1 MMTFPPDLVTAP
13 APAPPG
19 CADLTSPACATE
31 TAGNAVLPGAGTLG
45 RAAVEGGG
53 QVLNDAAGAAAK
65 GAVQYGVN
73 GLAEAIQY
81 AVSWL
86 ITNTVSWW
94 VRIDSP
100 CLVADPVASCTG
112 GTSASEVI
120 GRMQQWTLPLAVA
133 IATLSLLAA
142 AAKIAITR
150 KTTPLL
156 DVGTGLLVI
165 VATTSLGV
173 LLPALLLKIGD
184 EWSAWVLNMSTGDF
198 AKRLTT
204 VLGLT
209 GASPGVVIVLGI
221 VAIIAAAAQAV
232 LMLFRQAALV
242 VLAGV
247 LPLAA
252 AGSMTALTRPWFRRV
267 TGWML
272 ALIFYKPAA
281 AMVYATAFAM
291 LGNATDAQSTF
302 MGFAMIVL
310 SILALPA
317 LLKFFTWAT
326 GSISETAS
334 SGGFLGTV
342 VGGAV
347 AVGAFRG
354 GRGLGGAGGASA
366 VDHARFMSSSMPPPG
381 GARPSAS
388 GPVPAPGPAP
398 AGGARTA
405 SARQTSTA
413 ATASTATAA
422 KAGAAAGP
430 AGAAAGAV
438 VSGLASGAKKAGGTV
453 SDSMTPPRQER
464 T

>member
-1 MMTFPPDLVTAP
+1 MMTFLPELVTAP
-13 APAPPG
+13 TPPG
-19 CADLTSPACATE
+19 CADMTSPLCAAE
-31 TAGNAVLPGAGTLG
+31 TVGNAVLPGAGALG

-73 GLAEAIQY
+73 GLADAIQY

-100 CLVADPVASCTG
+100 CLVVDPVAGCSG
-112 GTSASEVI
+112 GTSAADVI
-120 GRMQQWTLPLAVA
+120 DRMQQWTLPFAVA

-165 VATTSLGV
+165 CGTGSLGV

-184 EWSAWVLNMSTGDF
+184 EWSSWVLNMSTGDF
-198 AKRLTT
+198 AERLTT

-221 VAIIAAAAQAV
+221 VAIIAAAIQAV

-291 LGNATDAQSTF
+291 LGNASDTRSTF

-334 SGGFLGTV
+334 GGGFLGTA

-354 GRGLGGAGGASA
+354 GRGLGGTGGASA

-381 GARPSAS
+381 GARPPTS
-388 GPVPAPGPAP
+388 GPIPAPDPAP
-398 AGGARTA
+398 AGGGSRTA
-405 SARQTSTA
+405 SARQTATT
-413 ATASTATAA
+413 ATASTASAA
-422 KAGAAAGP
+422 RAGAAAGP
-430 AGAAAGAV
+430 AGAAAGVV
-438 VSGLASGAKKAGGTV
+438 VSGLATGAKKAGGSV

>member
-1 MMTFPPDLVTAP
+1 MTFIPDLVTAP
-13 APAPPG
+13 TPPG
-19 CADLTSPACATE
+19 CADMTSPLCAAE
-31 TAGNAVLPGAGTLG
+31 TVGNAVLPGTGTLG

-53 QVLNDAAGAAAK
+53 QVLNDTAGAAAK

-73 GLAEAIQY
+73 GLADAIQY

-100 CLVADPVASCTG
+100 CLVVDPVAGCSG
-112 GTSASEVI
+112 PSASDVI
-120 GRMQQWTLPLAVA
+120 TRMQQWTLPFAVA
-133 IATLSLLAA
+133 IAALSLLAA

-165 VATTSLGV
+165 CGTGSLGV

-184 EWSAWVLNMSTGDF
+184 EWSGWVLNMGTGDF

-221 VAIIAAAAQAV
+221 VAIIAAAIQAV

-291 LGNATDAQSTF
+291 LGDASDTRSTF

-334 SGGFLGTV
+334 GDGFLGTA

-347 AVGAFRG
+347 AIGAFRG

-381 GARPSAS
+381 GARPPAS
-388 GPVPAPGPAP
+388 GPGPAPGPAP
-398 AGGARTA
+398 AGGSRTA

-413 ATASTATAA
+413 ATASTASAA
-422 KAGAAAGP
+422 RAGAAAGP
-430 AGAAAGAV
+430 AGAAAGVV
-438 VSGLASGAKKAGGTV
+438 VSGLATGAKKAGGTV